1 MLWSKPWKN
10 KYLCTMK
17 RAVFPGSFDP
27 LTLGHQDIVERGAT
41 IFDEIIVGIGYNSE
55 KSHMFSIEQRKEFIA
70 QCFQDNPKVKVI
82 DYQGLTIDFCK
93 SVGANYLLR
102 GVRNNGDF
110 EFEKAIA
117 RTNRELSNI
126 ETVFLLTSIQTSFIS
141 SSIVREIIRNKGDY
155 KRFVP
160 DCVRI

>member
-1 MLWSKPWKN
+1 
-10 KYLCTMK
+10 MK

-27 LTLGHQDIVERGAT
+27 LTLGHKDIVERGAT
-41 IFDEIIVGIGYNSE
+41 IFDEIIVGIGHNTE
-55 KSHMFSIEQRKEFIA
+55 KSYLFSIEKRKEFIT
-70 QCFQDNPKVKVI
+70 QCFQDNSKVNVM

-160 DCVRI
+160 DFVRI

>member
-1 MLWSKPWKN
+1 
-10 KYLCTMK
+10 MK

-27 LTLGHQDIVERGAT
+27 LTLGHKDIVERGAT
-41 IFDEIIVGIGYNSE
+41 IFDEIIVGIGHNTE
-55 KSHMFSIEQRKEFIA
+55 KSYLFSIEKRKEFIT
-70 QCFQDNPKVKVI
+70 QCFQDNSKVRVM

>member
-1 MLWSKPWKN
+1 
-10 KYLCTMK
+10 MK

-27 LTLGHQDIVERGAT
+27 LTLGHKDIVERGAT
-41 IFDEIIVGIGYNSE
+41 IFDEIIVGIGHNAE
-55 KSHMFSIEQRKEFIA
+55 KSYLFSIEKRKEFIS
-70 QCFQDNPKVKVI
+70 QCFQDNSKVKVM

>member
-1 MLWSKPWKN
+1 
-10 KYLCTMK
+10 MK

-41 IFDEIIVGIGYNSE
+41 IFDEIIVGIGHNAE
-55 KSHMFSIEQRKEFIA
+55 KKHMFSINERKQFIT
-70 QCFQDNPKVKVI
+70 QCFLDNPKIKVM

-110 EFEKAIA
+110 EFDIFQEAGRVPSNTRHISKGITYRKELA
-117 RTNRELSNI
+117 LSNYSTNSGSKLSPLQLKSLYI
-126 ETVFLLTSIQTSFIS
+126 YPI
-141 SSIVREIIRNKGDY
+141 
-155 KRFVP
+155 
-160 DCVRI
+160 

>member
-1 MLWSKPWKN
+1 
-10 KYLCTMK
+10 MK

-27 LTLGHQDIVERGAT
+27 ITLGHQDIVERGAT
-41 IFDEIIVGIGYNSE
+41 IFDEIIVGIGHNVE
-55 KSHMFSIEQRKEFIA
+55 KSHMFSIKQRKQFIA
-70 QCFQDNPKVKVI
+70 QCFQDNPKVKVL

>member
-1 MLWSKPWKN
+1 
-10 KYLCTMK
+10 MK

-41 IFDEIIVGIGYNSE
+41 IFDEIIVGIGHNAE
-55 KSHMFSIEQRKEFIA
+55 KSHMFSIKQRKQFIA
-70 QCFQDNPKVKVI
+70 QCFQDNPKVKVL

-126 ETVFLLTSIQTSFIS
+126 ETVFLLTSIQTSLRS
-141 SSIVREIIRNKGDY
+141 SSIVRDIIRNKGDY

>member
-1 MLWSKPWKN
+1 
-10 KYLCTMK
+10 MK

-41 IFDEIIVGIGYNSE
+41 IFDEIIVGIGHNVE
-55 KSHMFSIEQRKEFIA
+55 KSYLFSIEKRKEFIT
-70 QCFQDNPKVKVI
+70 QCFQDNSKVKVM

-93 SVGANYLLR
+93 SVGANCLLR

-141 SSIVREIIRNKGDY
+141 RR
-155 KRFVP
+155 RL
-160 DCVRI
+160 R

>member
-1 MLWSKPWKN
+1 
-10 KYLCTMK
+10 MK

-27 LTLGHQDIVERGAT
+27 LTLGHKDIVERGAT
-41 IFDEIIVGIGYNSE
+41 IFDEIIVGIGHNAE
-55 KSHMFSIEQRKEFIA
+55 KSYLFSLEKRKEFIT
-70 QCFQDNPKVKVI
+70 QCFQDNSKVKVM

-160 DCVRI
+160 DFVRI

>member
-1 MLWSKPWKN
+1 
-10 KYLCTMK
+10 MK

-27 LTLGHQDIVERGAT
+27 ITLGHKDIVERGST
-41 IFDEIIVGIGYNSE
+41 IFDEIIVGIGHNGE
-55 KSHMFSIEQRKEFIA
+55 KKHMFSIEQRKKFIT
-70 QCFQDNPKVKVI
+70 QCFQENPKVKVM
-82 DYQGLTIDFCK
+82 DYLGLTIDFCK
-93 SVGANYLLR
+93 YVGANHLLR
-102 GVRNNGDF
+102 GVRNHGDF

-117 RTNRELSNI
+117 RTNRELSNV

-141 SSIVREIIRNKGDY
+141 SSVVREIIRNKGDY

>member
-1 MLWSKPWKN
+1 
-10 KYLCTMK
+10 MK

-27 LTLGHQDIVERGAT
+27 LTLGHKDIVERGAT
-41 IFDEIIVGIGYNSE
+41 IFDEIIVGIGHNTE
-55 KSHMFSIEQRKEFIA
+55 KSYLFSREKRKEFIT
-70 QCFQDNPKVKVI
+70 QCFQDNSKVNVM

>member
-41 IFDEIIVGIGYNSE
+41 IFDEIIVGIGYNAE

-70 QCFQDNPKVKVI
+70 QCFQDNPKVKVM

-93 SVGANYLLR
+93 SVGAKYLLR
-102 GVRNNGDF
+102 GVRNNGEF
-110 EFEKAIA
+110 EFEKSIS
-117 RTNRELSNI
+117 RTKSELSNN

>member
-1 MLWSKPWKN
+1 
-10 KYLCTMK
+10 MK

-41 IFDEIIVGIGYNSE
+41 IFDEIIVGIGYNAE

-70 QCFQDNPKVKVI
+70 QCFQDNPKVKVV

>member
-1 MLWSKPWKN
+1 
-10 KYLCTMK
+10 MK

-41 IFDEIIVGIGYNSE
+41 IFDEIIVGIGYNAE

-70 QCFQDNPKVKVI
+70 QCFQDNPKVKVM

-141 SSIVREIIRNKGDY
+141 SSIVREIIRNEGDY
-155 KRFVP
+155 KGFVP

>member
-1 MLWSKPWKN
+1 
-10 KYLCTMK
+10 MK

-27 LTLGHQDIVERGAT
+27 LTLGHKDIVERGAT
-41 IFDEIIVGIGYNSE
+41 FFDEIIVGIGHNTE
-55 KSHMFSIEQRKEFIA
+55 KSYLFSIEKRKEFIT
-70 QCFQDNPKVKVI
+70 QCFQDNSKVRVM

-117 RTNRELSNI
+117 RNNRELTNI

-155 KRFVP
+155 RRFVP

>member
-1 MLWSKPWKN
+1 
-10 KYLCTMK
+10 MK

-27 LTLGHQDIVERGAT
+27 LTLGHKDIVERGAT
-41 IFDEIIVGIGYNSE
+41 IFDEIIVGIGHNAE
-55 KSHMFSIEQRKEFIA
+55 KSYLFSLEKRKEFIT
-70 QCFQDNPKVKVI
+70 QCFQDNSKVKVM

>member
-1 MLWSKPWKN
+1 
-10 KYLCTMK
+10 MK

-41 IFDEIIVGIGYNSE
+41 IFDEIIVGIGHNAE
-55 KSHMFSIEQRKEFIA
+55 KSHMFSIKQRKQFIA
-70 QCFQDNPKVKVI
+70 QCFQDNPKVKVL

-110 EFEKAIA
+110 EFEKDIA